1 MILRQIAR
9 ELAATATEFPVVTII
24 GPRQAG
30 KTTLARMQFPNHAYA
45 NLEAPDVRRLAVSD
59 PHAFFSQFPPP
70 VIIDEIQRVPELLST
85 IQVLADNSQQRG
97 QYILTGSHQLRLQE
111 AVAQSLAGRTALLRL
126 LPLSIAELKA
136 TGITHTRDECI
147 YQGFMPRLY
156 SEQVNPTRLY
166 RNYYQTYIERDIR
179 QMINLRSL
187 TDFEN
192 FTRLLAG
199 RVGQILNLSS
209 LANDVGVSS
218 PTLKEWLSV
227 LEASHTIFRLNPYFE
242 NFGKR
247 IIKSPKIYFT
257 DVGLASYLLGI
268 ESPALAARD
277 PLIGNLFENMVVIE
291 ALKARLNAGKEPELY
306 FYRDNKGNE
315 VDLLFRRNRQLIP
328 IEIKSAMTFNPEF
341 AKESRSSRKSRH
353 PRRKA
358 MSSTRAISH
367 RNCLALAC
375 GILPVW
381 IPSLKE
387 YLTARSSH
395 CLGRQLLYSWSVRA
409 RRNPRLLLRK
419 YVAYQKRLAERT

>member
-9 ELAATATEFPVVTII
+9 ELAATANEFPVVTII

-45 NLEAPDVRRLAVSD
+45 NLEAPDIRLLATSD

-85 IQVLADNSQQRG
+85 IQVLADSNPQRG

-126 LPLSIAELKA
+126 LPLSISELKA
-136 TGITHTRDECI
+136 TGITHTRDEFI

-156 SEQVNPTRLY
+156 NEKINPTRLY
-166 RNYYQTYIERDIR
+166 RNYCQTYIERDIR
-179 QMINLRSL
+179 QMINLRRL
-187 TDFEN
+187 TNFEN

-209 LANDVGVSS
+209 LSNDIGVSS
-218 PTLKEWLSV
+218 TTLKEWLSV

-268 ESPALAARD
+268 ESPALATRD

-315 VDLLFRRNRQLIP
+315 VDLLFRQNRQLIP

-341 AKESRSSRKSRH
+341 AKGIAQFQKIASSAQKGH
-353 PRRKA
+353 IIYAGNLTPEL
-358 MSSTRAISH
+358 SH
-367 RNCLALAC
+367 A
-375 GILPVW
+375 
-381 IPSLKE
+381 
-387 YLTARSSH
+387 
-395 CLGRQLLYSWSVRA
+395 SVLHFTDVDHIFR
-409 RRNPRLLLRK
+409 
-419 YVAYQKRLAERT
+419 

>member
-1 MILRQIAR
+1 MIVRQIAR
-9 ELAATATEFPVVTII
+9 ELAATANEFPVVTII

-45 NLEAPDVRRLAVSD
+45 NLEAPDIRRLAISD

-85 IQVLADNSQQRG
+85 IQVLADSSHQRG

-126 LPLSIAELKA
+126 LPLSISELKT
-136 TGITHTRDECI
+136 TGITHTRDEFI

-156 SEQVNPTRLY
+156 NEKINPTRLY
-166 RNYYQTYIERDIR
+166 RNYCQTYIERDIR
-179 QMINLRSL
+179 QMINLRRL

-209 LANDVGVSS
+209 LSNDVGVSS
-218 PTLKEWLSV
+218 TTLKEWLSV

-257 DVGLASYLLGI
+257 DIGLASYLLGI
-268 ESPALAARD
+268 ESPALATRD

-315 VDLLFRRNRQLIP
+315 VDLLFRQNRQLIP

-341 AKESRSSRKSRH
+341 AKGIAQFQKIASSAQKGH
-353 PRRKA
+353 IIYAGNLTPEL
-358 MSSTRAISH
+358 SH
-367 RNCLALAC
+367 A
-375 GILPVW
+375 
-381 IPSLKE
+381 
-387 YLTARSSH
+387 
-395 CLGRQLLYSWSVRA
+395 SV
-409 RRNPRLLLRK
+409 LHFTDVDHIFQEK
-419 YVAYQKRLAERT
+419 I

>member
-1 MILRQIAR
+1 MIVRQIAR
-9 ELAATATEFPVVTII
+9 ELAATANEFPVVTII

-45 NLEAPDVRRLAVSD
+45 NLEAPDIRTLAMSD

-85 IQVLADNSQQRG
+85 IQVLADSSHERG

-126 LPLSIAELKA
+126 LPLSISELKA
-136 TGITHTRDECI
+136 TGITHTRDEFI

-156 SEQVNPTRLY
+156 NEKIDPTRLY
-166 RNYYQTYIERDIR
+166 RNYCQTYIERDIR

-209 LANDVGVSS
+209 LSNDVGVSS
-218 PTLKEWLSV
+218 TTLKEWLSV

-257 DVGLASYLLGI
+257 DIGLASYLLGI

-315 VDLLFRRNRQLIP
+315 VDLLFRQNRQLIP

-341 AKESRSSRKSRH
+341 AKGIAQFQKIASSAQKGYIIYAGNLT
-353 PRRKA
+353 PE
-358 MSSTRAISH
+358 
-367 RNCLALAC
+367 
-375 GILPVW
+375 LPH
-381 IPSLKE
+381 
-387 YLTARSSH
+387 A
-395 CLGRQLLYSWSVRA
+395 SVLHFADVDHIFR
-409 RRNPRLLLRK
+409 
-419 YVAYQKRLAERT
+419 

>member
-9 ELAATATEFPVVTII
+9 ELAATANEFPVVTII

-45 NLEAPDVRRLAVSD
+45 NLEAPDIRMLATSD

-85 IQVLADNSQQRG
+85 IQVLADSNPQRG

-126 LPLSIAELKA
+126 LPLSISELKA
-136 TGITHTRDECI
+136 TGITHTRDEFI

-156 SEQVNPTRLY
+156 NEKVNPTRLY
-166 RNYYQTYIERDIR
+166 RNYCQTYIERDIR
-179 QMINLRSL
+179 QMINLRRL
-187 TDFEN
+187 IDFEN
-192 FTRLLAG
+192 FMRLLAG

-209 LANDVGVSS
+209 LSNDVGVSS
-218 PTLKEWLSV
+218 TTLKEWLSV

-268 ESPALAARD
+268 ESPALATRD

-315 VDLLFRRNRQLIP
+315 VDLLFRQNRQLIP

-341 AKESRSSRKSRH
+341 AKGIAQFQKIASSAQKGH
-353 PRRKA
+353 IIYAGNLTPEL
-358 MSSTRAISH
+358 SH
-367 RNCLALAC
+367 A
-375 GILPVW
+375 
-381 IPSLKE
+381 
-387 YLTARSSH
+387 
-395 CLGRQLLYSWSVRA
+395 SVLHFTDVDHIFR
-409 RRNPRLLLRK
+409 
-419 YVAYQKRLAERT
+419 

>member
-1 MILRQIAR
+1 MIVRQIAR
-9 ELAATATEFPVVTII
+9 ELAATANEFPVVTII

-45 NLEAPDVRRLAVSD
+45 NLEAPDIRTLATSD

-85 IQVLADNSQQRG
+85 IQVLADSSHERG

-126 LPLSIAELKA
+126 LPLSISELKA
-136 TGITHTRDECI
+136 TGITHTRDEFI

-156 SEQVNPTRLY
+156 NEKIDPTRLY
-166 RNYYQTYIERDIR
+166 RNYCQTYIERDIR

-209 LANDVGVSS
+209 LSNDVGVSS
-218 PTLKEWLSV
+218 TTLKEWLSV

-257 DVGLASYLLGI
+257 DIGLASYLLGI

-315 VDLLFRRNRQLIP
+315 VDLLFRQNRQLIP

-341 AKESRSSRKSRH
+341 AKGIAQFQKIASSAQKGH
-353 PRRKA
+353 IIYAGNLTPE
-358 MSSTRAISH
+358 
-367 RNCLALAC
+367 
-375 GILPVW
+375 LPH
-381 IPSLKE
+381 
-387 YLTARSSH
+387 A
-395 CLGRQLLYSWSVRA
+395 SVLHFTDVDHIFR
-409 RRNPRLLLRK
+409 
-419 YVAYQKRLAERT
+419 

>member
-9 ELAATATEFPVVTII
+9 ELAATANEFPVVTII

-45 NLEAPDVRRLAVSD
+45 NLEAPDIRMLATSD

-85 IQVLADNSQQRG
+85 IQVLADSSPQRG

-126 LPLSIAELKA
+126 LPLSISELKA
-136 TGITHTRDECI
+136 TGITHTRDEFI

-156 SEQVNPTRLY
+156 NEKVNPTRLY
-166 RNYYQTYIERDIR
+166 RNYCQTYIERDIR
-179 QMINLRSL
+179 QMINLRRL
-187 TDFEN
+187 IDFEN
-192 FTRLLAG
+192 FMRLLAG

-209 LANDVGVSS
+209 LSNDVGVSS
-218 PTLKEWLSV
+218 TTLKEWLSV

-268 ESPALAARD
+268 ESPALATRD

-315 VDLLFRRNRQLIP
+315 VDLLFRQNRQLIP

-341 AKESRSSRKSRH
+341 AKGIAQFQKIASSAQKGH
-353 PRRKA
+353 IIYA
-358 MSSTRAISH
+358 G
-367 RNCLALAC
+367 N
-375 GILPVW
+375 
-381 IPSLKE
+381 
-387 YLTARSSH
+387 LTPELSQA
-395 CLGRQLLYSWSVRA
+395 SVLHFTNMDSIFR
-409 RRNPRLLLRK
+409 
-419 YVAYQKRLAERT
+419 

>member
-1 MILRQIAR
+1 
-9 ELAATATEFPVVTII
+9 
-24 GPRQAG
+24 
-30 KTTLARMQFPNHAYA
+30 MQFPNHAYA
-45 NLEAPDVRRLAVSD
+45 NLEAPDIRLLATSD

-85 IQVLADNSQQRG
+85 IQVLADSNPQRG

-126 LPLSIAELKA
+126 LPLSISELKA
-136 TGITHTRDECI
+136 TGITHTRDEFI

-156 SEQVNPTRLY
+156 NEKINPTRLY
-166 RNYYQTYIERDIR
+166 RNYCQTYIERDIR

-209 LANDVGVSS
+209 LSNDVGVSS
-218 PTLKEWLSV
+218 TTLKEWLSV

-268 ESPALAARD
+268 ESPALATRD

-315 VDLLFRRNRQLIP
+315 VDLLFRQNRQLIP
-328 IEIKSAMTFNPEF
+328 IEIKSAMTFKPEF
-341 AKESRSSRKSRH
+341 AKGIARFQKTSDKGKKH
-353 PRRKA
+353 PKN
-358 MSSTRAISH
+358 S
-367 RNCLALAC
+367 N
-375 GILPVW
+375 
-381 IPSLKE
+381 
-387 YLTARSSH
+387 
-395 CLGRQLLYSWSVRA
+395 
-409 RRNPRLLLRK
+409 
-419 YVAYQKRLAERT
+419 

>member
-9 ELAATATEFPVVTII
+9 ELTATANEFPVVTII

-45 NLEAPDVRRLAVSD
+45 NLEAPDIRLLATSD

-85 IQVLADNSQQRG
+85 IQILADSSHQRG

-126 LPLSIAELKA
+126 LPLSISELKA
-136 TGITHTRDECI
+136 TGITHTRDEFI

-156 SEQVNPTRLY
+156 NEKVNPTRLY
-166 RNYYQTYIERDIR
+166 RNYCQTYIERDIR
-179 QMINLRSL
+179 QMINLRRL

-209 LANDVGVSS
+209 LSNDIGVSS
-218 PTLKEWLSV
+218 TTLKEWLSV

-268 ESPALAARD
+268 ESPALATRD

-315 VDLLFRRNRQLIP
+315 VDLLFRQNRQLIP

-341 AKESRSSRKSRH
+341 AKGIALFQKI
-353 PRRKA
+353 A
-358 MSSTRAISH
+358 SSTQKGYVIYAGNLTPELSH
-367 RNCLALAC
+367 A
-375 GILPVW
+375 
-381 IPSLKE
+381 
-387 YLTARSSH
+387 
-395 CLGRQLLYSWSVRA
+395 SVLHFTDMDRVF
-409 RRNPRLLLRK
+409 R
-419 YVAYQKRLAERT
+419 

>member
-1 MILRQIAR
+1 MILRQIAQ
-9 ELAATATEFPVVTII
+9 ELAATANEFPVVTII

-45 NLEAPDVRRLAVSD
+45 NLEAPDIRMLAISD

-85 IQVLADNSQQRG
+85 IQVLADSNPQRG

-126 LPLSIAELKA
+126 LPLSISELKA
-136 TGITHTRDECI
+136 TGITHTHDEFI

-156 SEQVNPTRLY
+156 NEKIDPTRLY
-166 RNYYQTYIERDIR
+166 RNYCQTYIERDIR

-209 LANDVGVSS
+209 LSNDVGVSS
-218 PTLKEWLSV
+218 TTLKEWLSV

-257 DVGLASYLLGI
+257 EVGLASYLLGI
-268 ESPALAARD
+268 ESPVLAARD

-315 VDLLFRRNRQLIP
+315 VDLLFRQNRQLIP

-341 AKESRSSRKSRH
+341 AKGIAQFQKIASSAQKGH
-353 PRRKA
+353 IIYAGNLTPE
-358 MSSTRAISH
+358 
-367 RNCLALAC
+367 
-375 GILPVW
+375 LPH
-381 IPSLKE
+381 
-387 YLTARSSH
+387 A
-395 CLGRQLLYSWSVRA
+395 SVLHFNDVDNIFR
-409 RRNPRLLLRK
+409 
-419 YVAYQKRLAERT
+419 

>member
-1 MILRQIAR
+1 MRTGISTVIVRQIAR
-9 ELAATATEFPVVTII
+9 ELAATANEFPVVTII

-45 NLEAPDVRRLAVSD
+45 NLEAPDIRMLAISD

-85 IQVLADNSQQRG
+85 IQVLADSSHQRG

-126 LPLSIAELKA
+126 LPLSISELKA
-136 TGITHTRDECI
+136 TGITHTRDEFI

-156 SEQVNPTRLY
+156 NEKINPTRLY
-166 RNYYQTYIERDIR
+166 RNYCQTYIERDIR

-209 LANDVGVSS
+209 LSNDVGVSS
-218 PTLKEWLSV
+218 TTLKEWLSV

-268 ESPALAARD
+268 ESPALATRD

-291 ALKARLNAGKEPELY
+291 ALKARLNAGKESELY

-315 VDLLFRRNRQLIP
+315 VDLLFRQNRQLIP

-341 AKESRSSRKSRH
+341 AKGIAQFQKIASSAQKGH
-353 PRRKA
+353 IIYA
-358 MSSTRAISH
+358 G
-367 RNCLALAC
+367 N
-375 GILPVW
+375 
-381 IPSLKE
+381 
-387 YLTARSSH
+387 LTPELTH
-395 CLGRQLLYSWSVRA
+395 TSV
-409 RRNPRLLLRK
+409 LHFTDVDHIFQEK
-419 YVAYQKRLAERT
+419 I

>member
-9 ELAATATEFPVVTII
+9 ELAATANEFPVVTII

-45 NLEAPDVRRLAVSD
+45 NLEAPDIRMLATSD

-85 IQVLADNSQQRG
+85 IQVLADSNPQRG

-126 LPLSIAELKA
+126 LPLSISELKA
-136 TGITHTRDECI
+136 TGITHTRDEFI

-156 SEQVNPTRLY
+156 NEKVNPTRLY
-166 RNYYQTYIERDIR
+166 RNYCQTYIERDIR
-179 QMINLRSL
+179 QMINLRRL
-187 TDFEN
+187 IDFEN
-192 FTRLLAG
+192 FMRLLAG

-209 LANDVGVSS
+209 LSNDVGVSS
-218 PTLKEWLSV
+218 TTLKEWLSV

-268 ESPALAARD
+268 ESPALATRD

-315 VDLLFRRNRQLIP
+315 VDLLFRQNRQLIP

-341 AKESRSSRKSRH
+341 AKGIAQFQKIASSAQKGH
-353 PRRKA
+353 IIYAGNLTPEL
-358 MSSTRAISH
+358 SH
-367 RNCLALAC
+367 A
-375 GILPVW
+375 
-381 IPSLKE
+381 
-387 YLTARSSH
+387 
-395 CLGRQLLYSWSVRA
+395 SV
-409 RRNPRLLLRK
+409 LHFTDVDHIFL
-419 YVAYQKRLAERT
+419 

>member
-9 ELAATATEFPVVTII
+9 ELAATANEFPVVTII

-45 NLEAPDVRRLAVSD
+45 NLEAPDIRMLATSD

-85 IQVLADNSQQRG
+85 IQVLADSSPQRG

-126 LPLSIAELKA
+126 LPLAISELIA
-136 TGITHTRDECI
+136 TGITHTRDEFI

-156 SEQVNPTRLY
+156 NEKINPTRLY
-166 RNYYQTYIERDIR
+166 RNYCQTYIERDIR
-179 QMINLRSL
+179 QMINLRRL
-187 TDFEN
+187 IDFEN
-192 FTRLLAG
+192 FMRLLAG

-209 LANDVGVSS
+209 LSNDVGVSS
-218 PTLKEWLSV
+218 TTLKEWLSV

-268 ESPALAARD
+268 ESPALATRD

-291 ALKARLNAGKEPELY
+291 ALKTRLNAGKEPELY

-315 VDLLFRRNRQLIP
+315 VYLLFRQNRQLIP

-341 AKESRSSRKSRH
+341 AKGIAQFQKIASSAQKGH
-353 PRRKA
+353 IIYAGNLTPEL
-358 MSSTRAISH
+358 SH
-367 RNCLALAC
+367 A
-375 GILPVW
+375 
-381 IPSLKE
+381 
-387 YLTARSSH
+387 
-395 CLGRQLLYSWSVRA
+395 SVLHFTDVD
-409 RRNPRLLLRK
+409 NIFL
-419 YVAYQKRLAERT
+419 

>member
-1 MILRQIAR
+1 MILRQIAQ
-9 ELAATATEFPVVTII
+9 ELAATANEFPVVTII

-30 KTTLARMQFPNHAYA
+30 KTTLARMQFPDHTYA
-45 NLEAPDVRRLAVSD
+45 NLEAPDIRMLAISD

-85 IQVLADNSQQRG
+85 IQVLADSSPQRG

-126 LPLSIAELKA
+126 LPLSISELKA
-136 TGITHTRDECI
+136 TGITHTRDEFI

-156 SEQVNPTRLY
+156 NEKIDPTRLY
-166 RNYYQTYIERDIR
+166 RNYCQTYIERDIR

-209 LANDVGVSS
+209 LSNDVGVSS
-218 PTLKEWLSV
+218 TTLKEWLSV

-257 DVGLASYLLGI
+257 EVGLASYLLGI
-268 ESPALAARD
+268 ESPVLAARD

-315 VDLLFRRNRQLIP
+315 VDLLFRQNRQLIP

-341 AKESRSSRKSRH
+341 AKGIAQFQKIASSAQKGH
-353 PRRKA
+353 IIYAGNLTPE
-358 MSSTRAISH
+358 
-367 RNCLALAC
+367 
-375 GILPVW
+375 LPH
-381 IPSLKE
+381 
-387 YLTARSSH
+387 A
-395 CLGRQLLYSWSVRA
+395 SVLHFTDVDNIFR
-409 RRNPRLLLRK
+409 
-419 YVAYQKRLAERT
+419 

>member
-1 MILRQIAR
+1 MILRQIAT
-9 ELAATATEFPVVTII
+9 ELAATANEFPVVTII

-45 NLEAPDVRRLAVSD
+45 NLEAPDIRMLATSD

-85 IQVLADNSQQRG
+85 IQVLADSSHQRG

-126 LPLSIAELKA
+126 LPLSISELKA
-136 TGITHTRDECI
+136 TGITHTRDEFI

-156 SEQVNPTRLY
+156 NEKINPTRLY
-166 RNYYQTYIERDIR
+166 RNYCQTYIERDIR
-179 QMINLRSL
+179 QMINLRRL
-187 TDFEN
+187 IDFEN

-209 LANDVGVSS
+209 LSNDVGVSS
-218 PTLKEWLSV
+218 TTLKEWLSV
-227 LEASHTIFRLNPYFE
+227 LEASHTIFTLNPYFE

-315 VDLLFRRNRQLIP
+315 VDLLFRQNRQLIP

-341 AKESRSSRKSRH
+341 AKGIAQFQKIASSAQKGYIIYAGNLT
-353 PRRKA
+353 PE
-358 MSSTRAISH
+358 
-367 RNCLALAC
+367 
-375 GILPVW
+375 LPH
-381 IPSLKE
+381 
-387 YLTARSSH
+387 A
-395 CLGRQLLYSWSVRA
+395 SVLHFTDVDHIFR
-409 RRNPRLLLRK
+409 
-419 YVAYQKRLAERT
+419 

>member
-1 MILRQIAR
+1 MIVRQIAQ
-9 ELAATATEFPVVTII
+9 ELAATANEFPVVTII

-45 NLEAPDVRRLAVSD
+45 NLEAPDIRLLATSD

-85 IQVLADNSQQRG
+85 IQVLADSNPQRG

-126 LPLSIAELKA
+126 LPLSISELKA
-136 TGITHTRDECI
+136 TGITHTRDEFI

-156 SEQVNPTRLY
+156 NEKVNPTRLY
-166 RNYYQTYIERDIR
+166 RNYCQTYIERDIR
-179 QMINLRSL
+179 QMINLRRL

-209 LANDVGVSS
+209 LSNDIGASS
-218 PTLKEWLSV
+218 TTLKEWLSA

-315 VDLLFRRNRQLIP
+315 VDLLFRQNRQLIP
-328 IEIKSAMTFNPEF
+328 IEIKSAMTFHPQF
-341 AKESRSSRKSRH
+341 AKGIAQFQKIASSAQKGH
-353 PRRKA
+353 IIYAGNLTPEL
-358 MSSTRAISH
+358 SH
-367 RNCLALAC
+367 A
-375 GILPVW
+375 
-381 IPSLKE
+381 
-387 YLTARSSH
+387 
-395 CLGRQLLYSWSVRA
+395 SVLHFTDVDHIFR
-409 RRNPRLLLRK
+409 
-419 YVAYQKRLAERT
+419 

>member
-1 MILRQIAR
+1 MRTGISTVIVRQIAR
-9 ELAATATEFPVVTII
+9 ELAATANEFPVVTII

-45 NLEAPDVRRLAVSD
+45 NLEAPDIRRLAISD

-85 IQVLADNSQQRG
+85 IQVLADSSHQRG

-111 AVAQSLAGRTALLRL
+111 AVDQSLAGRTALLRL
-126 LPLSIAELKA
+126 LPLSISELKA
-136 TGITHTRDECI
+136 TGITHTRDEFI

-156 SEQVNPTRLY
+156 NEKINPTRLY
-166 RNYYQTYIERDIR
+166 RNYCQTYIERDIR

-209 LANDVGVSS
+209 LSNDVGVSS
-218 PTLKEWLSV
+218 TTLKEWLSV

-257 DVGLASYLLGI
+257 DIGLASYLLGI
-268 ESPALAARD
+268 ESPALATRD

-291 ALKARLNAGKEPELY
+291 ALKARLNVGKEPELY

-315 VDLLFRRNRQLIP
+315 VDLLFRQNRQLIP

-341 AKESRSSRKSRH
+341 AKSIAQFQKIASSAQKGH
-353 PRRKA
+353 IIYA
-358 MSSTRAISH
+358 G
-367 RNCLALAC
+367 N
-375 GILPVW
+375 
-381 IPSLKE
+381 
-387 YLTARSSH
+387 LTPELTHA
-395 CLGRQLLYSWSVRA
+395 SVLHFTDVDHIFRE
-409 RRNPRLLLRK
+409 K
-419 YVAYQKRLAERT
+419 I

>member
-1 MILRQIAR
+1 MILRQIAQ
-9 ELAATATEFPVVTII
+9 ELAATANEFPVVTII

-45 NLEAPDVRRLAVSD
+45 NLEAPDIRMLAISD

-85 IQVLADNSQQRG
+85 IQVLADSSPQRG

-126 LPLSIAELKA
+126 LPLSISELKA
-136 TGITHTRDECI
+136 TGITHTRDEFI

-156 SEQVNPTRLY
+156 NEKIDPTRLY
-166 RNYYQTYIERDIR
+166 RNYCQTYIERDIR

-209 LANDVGVSS
+209 LSNDVGVSS
-218 PTLKEWLSV
+218 TTLKEWLSV

-257 DVGLASYLLGI
+257 EVGLASYLLGI
-268 ESPALAARD
+268 ESPVLAARD

-315 VDLLFRRNRQLIP
+315 VDLLFRQNRQLIP

-341 AKESRSSRKSRH
+341 AKGIAQFQKIASSAQKGH
-353 PRRKA
+353 IIYAGNLTPE
-358 MSSTRAISH
+358 
-367 RNCLALAC
+367 
-375 GILPVW
+375 LPH
-381 IPSLKE
+381 
-387 YLTARSSH
+387 A
-395 CLGRQLLYSWSVRA
+395 SVLHFTDVDNIFR
-409 RRNPRLLLRK
+409 
-419 YVAYQKRLAERT
+419 

>member
-1 MILRQIAR
+1 MIVRQIAR
-9 ELAATATEFPVVTII
+9 ELAATANEFPVVTII

-45 NLEAPDVRRLAVSD
+45 NLEAPDIRTLATSD

-85 IQVLADNSQQRG
+85 IQVLADSSHERG

-126 LPLSIAELKA
+126 LPLSISELKA
-136 TGITHTRDECI
+136 TGITHTRDEFI
-147 YQGFMPRLY
+147 YRGFMPRLY
-156 SEQVNPTRLY
+156 NEKINPTRLY
-166 RNYYQTYIERDIR
+166 RNYCQTYIERDIR
-179 QMINLRSL
+179 QMINLRRL

-209 LANDVGVSS
+209 LSNDIGVSS
-218 PTLKEWLSV
+218 TTLKEWLSV

-315 VDLLFRRNRQLIP
+315 VDLLFRQNRQLIP

-341 AKESRSSRKSRH
+341 AKGITHFQKIASSAQKGH
-353 PRRKA
+353 IIYA
-358 MSSTRAISH
+358 G
-367 RNCLALAC
+367 NLAPE
-375 GILPVW
+375 LPH
-381 IPSLKE
+381 
-387 YLTARSSH
+387 A
-395 CLGRQLLYSWSVRA
+395 SVLHFTDVDHIFR
-409 RRNPRLLLRK
+409 
-419 YVAYQKRLAERT
+419 

>member
-1 MILRQIAR
+1 MIVRQIAR
-9 ELAATATEFPVVTII
+9 ELAATANEFPVVTII

-45 NLEAPDVRRLAVSD
+45 NLEAPDIRTLAMSD

-85 IQVLADNSQQRG
+85 IQVLADSSHERG

-126 LPLSIAELKA
+126 LPLSISELKA
-136 TGITHTRDECI
+136 TGITHTRDEFI

-156 SEQVNPTRLY
+156 NEKIDPTRLF
-166 RNYYQTYIERDIR
+166 RNYCQTYIERDIR

-209 LANDVGVSS
+209 LSNDVGVSS
-218 PTLKEWLSV
+218 TTLKEWLSV

-257 DVGLASYLLGI
+257 DIGLASYLLGI

-315 VDLLFRRNRQLIP
+315 VDLLFRQNRQLIP

-341 AKESRSSRKSRH
+341 AKGIAQFQKIASSAQKGH
-353 PRRKA
+353 IIYAGNLTPE
-358 MSSTRAISH
+358 
-367 RNCLALAC
+367 
-375 GILPVW
+375 LPH
-381 IPSLKE
+381 
-387 YLTARSSH
+387 A
-395 CLGRQLLYSWSVRA
+395 SVLHFTDVDHIFR
-409 RRNPRLLLRK
+409 
-419 YVAYQKRLAERT
+419 

>member
-1 MILRQIAR
+1 MILRQIAQ
-9 ELAATATEFPVVTII
+9 ELAATANEFPVVTII

-45 NLEAPDVRRLAVSD
+45 NLEAPDIRTLAMSD

-85 IQVLADNSQQRG
+85 IQVLADSSHQRG

-126 LPLSIAELKA
+126 LPLSISELKA
-136 TGITHTRDECI
+136 TGITHTRDEFI

-156 SEQVNPTRLY
+156 NEKINPTRLY
-166 RNYYQTYIERDIR
+166 RNYCQTYIERDIR
-179 QMINLRSL
+179 QMINLKSL

-192 FTRLLAG
+192 FMRLLAG
-199 RVGQILNLSS
+199 RVGQVSNLSS
-209 LANDVGVSS
+209 LSNDVGVSS
-218 PTLKEWLSV
+218 TTLKEWLSV

-257 DVGLASYLLGI
+257 DIGLASYLLGI
-268 ESPALAARD
+268 ESPALATRD

-315 VDLLFRRNRQLIP
+315 VDLLFRQNRQLIP

-341 AKESRSSRKSRH
+341 AKGIAQFQKIASSVQKGH
-353 PRRKA
+353 IIYAGNLTPEL
-358 MSSTRAISH
+358 SH
-367 RNCLALAC
+367 A
-375 GILPVW
+375 
-381 IPSLKE
+381 
-387 YLTARSSH
+387 
-395 CLGRQLLYSWSVRA
+395 SVLHFTDVDHIFRE
-409 RRNPRLLLRK
+409 K
-419 YVAYQKRLAERT
+419 I

>member
-9 ELAATATEFPVVTII
+9 ELTATANEFPVVTII

-45 NLEAPDVRRLAVSD
+45 NLEAPDIRLLATSD

-85 IQVLADNSQQRG
+85 IQILADSSHQRG

-126 LPLSIAELKA
+126 LPLSISELKA
-136 TGITHTRDECI
+136 TGITHTRDEFI

-156 SEQVNPTRLY
+156 NEKVNPTRLY
-166 RNYYQTYIERDIR
+166 RNYCQTYIERDIR
-179 QMINLRSL
+179 QMINLRRL
-187 TDFEN
+187 IDFEN
-192 FTRLLAG
+192 FMRLLAG

-209 LANDVGVSS
+209 LSNDIGVSS
-218 PTLKEWLSV
+218 TTLKEWLSV

-268 ESPALAARD
+268 ESPALATRD

-315 VDLLFRRNRQLIP
+315 VDLLFRQNRQLIP

-341 AKESRSSRKSRH
+341 AKGIALFQKI
-353 PRRKA
+353 A
-358 MSSTRAISH
+358 SSTQKGYVIYAGNLTPELSH
-367 RNCLALAC
+367 A
-375 GILPVW
+375 
-381 IPSLKE
+381 
-387 YLTARSSH
+387 
-395 CLGRQLLYSWSVRA
+395 SVLHFTDVDRVF
-409 RRNPRLLLRK
+409 R
-419 YVAYQKRLAERT
+419 

>member
-1 MILRQIAR
+1 MILRQIAQ
-9 ELAATATEFPVVTII
+9 ELAATANEFPVVTII

-45 NLEAPDVRRLAVSD
+45 NLEAPDIRLLATSD

-85 IQVLADNSQQRG
+85 IQVLADSNPQRG

-126 LPLSIAELKA
+126 LPLSISELKA
-136 TGITHTRDECI
+136 ICITHTRDEFI

-156 SEQVNPTRLY
+156 NEKVNPTRLY
-166 RNYYQTYIERDIR
+166 RNYCQTYIERDIR
-179 QMINLRSL
+179 QMINLRRL

-209 LANDVGVSS
+209 LSNDIGVSS
-218 PTLKEWLSV
+218 TTLKEWLSV

-268 ESPALAARD
+268 ESPTLAARD

-315 VDLLFRRNRQLIP
+315 VDLLFRQNRQLIP
-328 IEIKSAMTFNPEF
+328 IEIKSAMTFNSEF
-341 AKESRSSRKSRH
+341 AKGIAQFQKIASSAQKGH
-353 PRRKA
+353 IIYA
-358 MSSTRAISH
+358 G
-367 RNCLALAC
+367 N
-375 GILPVW
+375 
-381 IPSLKE
+381 
-387 YLTARSSH
+387 LTPELSQA
-395 CLGRQLLYSWSVRA
+395 SVLHFTDVDHIFR
-409 RRNPRLLLRK
+409 
-419 YVAYQKRLAERT
+419 